1 MADWQELELDEITE
15 WPLLPQ
21 CIVATVLAVALS
33 AFGYWYWVSPKNDQL
48 EQMKQKE
55 QTLKSQLVSRA
66 SQVAALPR
74 VKEQV
79 AELNRRY
86 NEMIEQLPEEQEL
99 ASLLA
104 GINDI
109 GVNNGLVFQSI
120 KWAPRV
126 EHELYYE
133 LPINMQLTGNYE
145 QIGKFAEAV
154 ASLPRIVNL
163 NNAELSRV
171 KPLGQPD
178 ETLSLKVSATTYRFK
193 TPSQEKNNSDE
204 G

>member
-1 MADWQELELDEITE
+1 MADWQDLDINEIGE
-15 WPLLPQ
+15 WPFIPQ
-21 CIVATVLAVALS
+21 CLFAFILAVILS
-33 AFGYWYWVSPKNDQL
+33 GAGYWYWINPMNDQL

-79 AELNRRY
+79 EELNRRY
-86 NEMIEQLPEEQEL
+86 QEMIEQLPEEQEL

-145 QIGKFAEAV
+145 QIGQFAEAI
-154 ASLPRIVNL
+154 ARLPRIVNL
-163 NNAELSRV
+163 NNAELRRV
-171 KPLGQPD
+171 KPLGQAD

-193 TPSQEKNNSDE
+193 ATSQKEE